1 MVTEQEILEKY
12 GKDYKDGEVMCKEG
26 EEGKTMFII
35 QSGKVKI
42 TKQAGDIE
50 KTLVILEPGEFFGEM
65 SIIDKGKRSASA
77 VAMGE
82 TKAIELDEELF
93 EIHIQSNPKIV
104 KKILKNLSARLREAD
119 KQIENLMVKDN
130 NIRIANQ
137 LFILISKHGTKTD
150 KGIKM
155 DFPLTAKELANQ
167 AGIDEELTE
176 TIVKRLIKANVLK
189 VDGNELIVTSED
201 NLEKFNKYLEMKREF
216 GDSGS

>member
-12 GKDYKDGEVMCKEG
+12 GKDYEDGDVMCQEG
-26 EEGKTMFII
+26 DSGKTMFII
-35 QSGKVKI
+35 QSGRVKI
-42 TKQAGDIE
+42 TKKAGEIE
-50 KTLVILEPGEFFGEM
+50 KTLVILEAGDFFGEM
-65 SIIDKGKRSASA
+65 SIIDKEKRSASA
-77 VAMGE
+77 VAIGK

-104 KKILKNLSARLREAD
+104 KKILKNFSARLREAD
-119 KQIENLMVKDN
+119 KQIENLLIKDN

-137 LFILISKHGTKTD
+137 LFILISKHGQKTD

-167 AGIDEELTE
+167 AGIDEQLTGD
-176 TIVKRLIKANVLK
+176 IVKRLIKANVLR
-189 VDGNELIVTSED
+189 VEGDELIVTSED

-216 GDSGS
+216 GDTN